1 MIFTKTQGLTPHFP
15 RLYDKLT
22 TCKRAA
28 KPSIIALADSATAV
42 VESIQQRLSVDPT
55 TIRSILHLHSL
66 MREPALIIDTFHQ
79 MISQTA
85 GISDDSQLLTT
96 LFEVVQQEQ
105 HRSGWL
111 KPLLMETLARVTRPW
126 LEFIEEWIGLG
137 RPVGGE
143 GTGFEG
149 LVERGVF
156 VRIEEETYVDDKGRE
171 RTNRNFVRTRYPLQR
186 VLYGDLT
193 TTDFRKNEGPIFH
206 ERREWRVCF

>member
-1 MIFTKTQGLTPHFP
+1 
-15 RLYDKLT
+15 
-22 TCKRAA
+22 
-28 KPSIIALADSATAV
+28 
-42 VESIQQRLSVDPT
+42 
-55 TIRSILHLHSL
+55 

-137 RPVGGE
+137 RPAGGE

-149 LVERGVF
+149 LAERGVF

-171 RTNRNFVRTRYPLQR
+171 RTNRNFVRTRYPPANALR
-186 VLYGDLT
+186 
-193 TTDFRKNEGPIFH
+193 
-206 ERREWRVCF
+206 

>member
-1 MIFTKTQGLTPHFP
+1 M
-15 RLYDKLT
+15 R
-22 TCKRAA
+22 KRAV

-85 GISDDSQLLTT
+85 GISEDSQLLTT

-126 LEFIEEWIGLG
+126 LEFIEEWIGLS
-137 RPVGGE
+137 RPAGGE
-143 GTGFEG
+143 GAGFEG

-156 VRIEEETYVDDKGRE
+156 VRVEEETYVDDRGAE
-171 RTNRNFVRTRYPLQR
+171 RTNRSFVRTGYLFQRMLLQ
-186 VLYGDLT
+186 
-193 TTDFRKNEGPIFH
+193 
-206 ERREWRVCF
+206 

>member
-1 MIFTKTQGLTPHFP
+1 M
-15 RLYDKLT
+15 R
-22 TCKRAA
+22 KRAA

-66 MREPALIIDTFHQ
+66 MLEPALIIDTFYQ

-85 GISDDSQLLTT
+85 GVSDDSQLLTT

-126 LEFIEEWIGLG
+126 LEFIEEWIGLS
-137 RPVGGE
+137 RPAGGE
-143 GTGFEG
+143 GAAFEG
-149 LVERGVF
+149 IVARGVF
-156 VRIEEETYVDDKGRE
+156 VRVEEETYMDDRGAE
-171 RTNRNFVRTRYPLQR
+171 RTSRNFVRIGYPSQR
-186 VLYGDLT
+186 MLYSDLM
-193 TTDFRKNEGPIFH
+193 TTDFRQNDGPIFYEH
-206 ERREWRVCF
+206 RERGVCF